1 MNPPYAAR
9 GNELAARPLG
19 EGLKPNFRG
28 PGPDGQRRRS
38 ILLRGLCA
46 AAGPLLMFKA
56 GQPVLRENLSGFTV
70 AIQTICCRLAVRKLP
85 ACCKKDRRPPNL
97 RNRLDDLPGKRRQRD

>member
-1 MNPPYAAR
+1 MICQR
-9 GNELAARPLG
+9 R
-19 EGLKPNFRG
+19 LKPNFRG

-56 GQPVLRENLSGFTV
+56 GQPVLRENLSGFICRDTDDMLPPRS
-70 AIQTICCRLAVRKLP
+70 AQT
-85 ACCKKDRRPPNL
+85 
-97 RNRLDDLPGKRRQRD
+97 PGLL